1 MENHTCARRWIARA
15 GRHVLGGSNRLE
27 TLDSKPEPDVAV
39 MSHPDGELFGT
50 DASEPLVVVEVS
62 DSSLRYDLTEKAA
75 LYAASQI
82 ADYWV
87 VDLEHRVLVVFRD
100 PRNGVYETRETYQP
114 GSRIGPCRGP
124 ISSSM

>member
-1 MENHTCARRWIARA
+1 
-15 GRHVLGGSNRLE
+15 
-27 TLDSKPEPDVAV
+27 